1 VRFVY
6 RLRDS
11 AVLFNLFA
19 RRKKLMSPVAEA
31 TAVPVD
37 PTDVV
42 ETMPAAAVVT
52 LPPVEAVPA
61 SPSAPHLSEV
71 EDAPAANVK
80 PTVVT
85 VDDVVAEVPA
95 EPEPTPIAEP
105 ETVVEPETV
114 ADTVTVTDS
123 VTVVDTELE
132 PRPEPSEL
140 PVEAAVAMPSGP
152 AKVRPPTVPEL
163 RAEAKSLGLTGY
175 SRLPKAELLR
185 LIAEHHTK

>member
-1 VRFVY
+1 
-6 RLRDS
+6 
-11 AVLFNLFA
+11 
-19 RRKKLMSPVAEA
+19 
-31 TAVPVD
+31 
-37 PTDVV
+37 
-42 ETMPAAAVVT
+42 
-52 LPPVEAVPA
+52 
-61 SPSAPHLSEV
+61 
-71 EDAPAANVK
+71 
-80 PTVVT
+80 
-85 VDDVVAEVPA
+85 
-95 EPEPTPIAEP
+95 
-105 ETVVEPETV
+105 
-114 ADTVTVTDS
+114 

>member
-19 RRKKLMSPVAEA
+19 RRKKLVSPVAEA

-71 EDAPAANVK
+71 DDAPAAIVE
-80 PTVVT
+80 PTVVA
-85 VDDVVAEVPA
+85 VDDTVAEAPA
-95 EPEPTPIAEP
+95 EPEPTPVAEPVIVAEP

-114 ADTVTVTDS
+114 AT
-123 VTVVDTELE
+123 TELG
-132 PRPEPSEL
+132 PQPEPSEL
-140 PVEAAVAMPSGP
+140 PAEAPIAVPSGP

-185 LIAEHHTK
+185 LIADHHAK

>member
-11 AVLFNLFA
+11 AVLFSLFA
-19 RRKKLMSPVAEA
+19 RRKKLVSPVAEA

-52 LPPVEAVPA
+52 LPPVEVVPA

-71 EDAPAANVK
+71 DDAPAAIVE
-80 PTVVT
+80 PTLVIIDDT
-85 VDDVVAEVPA
+85 VGEVAV
-95 EPEPTPIAEP
+95 EPEATPIAEP
-105 ETVVEPETV
+105 VIVTEPETV
-114 ADTVTVTDS
+114 AA
-123 VTVVDTELE
+123 TELE
-132 PRPEPSEL
+132 PQPEPSEL
-140 PVEAAVAMPSGP
+140 PAEAPIAVPSGP

-175 SRLPKAELLR
+175 SRLPKADLLR